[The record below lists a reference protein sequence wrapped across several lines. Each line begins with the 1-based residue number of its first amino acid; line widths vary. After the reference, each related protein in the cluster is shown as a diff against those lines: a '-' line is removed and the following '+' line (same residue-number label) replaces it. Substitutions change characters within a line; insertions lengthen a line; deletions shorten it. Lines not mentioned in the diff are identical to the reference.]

1 MTITLNQTTR
11 GHTLWRSIHLET
23 DITTCSHIEID
34 NSAFSDACKSYPF
47 LCNTAKKVSHMVK
60 MQTLHGHSKQSGR
73 SGNCESRNAGT
84 RNGSKMR
91 SAPEIRCKVRLDE
104 RSCALCEGAHGYSRD
119 RQVYLLAV

>member
-1 MTITLNQTTR
+1 M
-11 GHTLWRSIHLET
+11 H
-23 DITTCSHIEID
+23 
-34 NSAFSDACKSYPF
+34 ACIIMI
-47 LCNTAKKVSHMVK
+47 CE
-60 MQTLHGHSKQSGR
+60 
-73 SGNCESRNAGT
+73 GNCESRNAGTRNGT